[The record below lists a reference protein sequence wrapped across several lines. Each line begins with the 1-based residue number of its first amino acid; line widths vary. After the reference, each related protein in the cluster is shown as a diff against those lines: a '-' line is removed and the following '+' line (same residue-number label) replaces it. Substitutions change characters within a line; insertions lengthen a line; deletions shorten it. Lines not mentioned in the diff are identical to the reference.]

1 MGYLQNGNVYGETDD
16 VSPLD
21 VGILNVQRNLCKVF
35 HVCLTFEGCDR
46 TNSNWPIPSGT
57 SPTWKV
63 RGCPGHQP
71 ERFAGV
77 PVSSIIYARL
87 AFYIHNVYIICMYLY
102 TYVHIHIFIYIWVC
116 LCVLSLFQ
124 ASLQRDVRFKYHTQ
138 WIKSYNIDCS
148 THTVGIPPI
157 YCIQFLR
164 LGSWRKCDIV
174 FIAFAGKICILYV
187 SLMHMYIYI
196 HNLVICI
203 LKIKDNLY
211 IVPYLKD
218 PCFWS

>member
-1 MGYLQNGNVYGETDD
+1 MSMGKLMMFHHWMLGYSMFRETCARFFMCAWLLRAVTGQTRIGLYL
-16 VSPLD
+16 LA
-21 VGILNVQRNLCKVF
+21 R
-35 HVCLTFEGCDR
+35 
-46 TNSNWPIPSGT
+46 
-57 SPTWKV
+57 
-63 RGCPGHQP
+63 HQP